1 MHQADLLFCGH
12 MKNAAIL
19 LFSGLWVCTSV
30 GWAQT
35 STAAEAFTV
44 ARLKYG
50 GGGDWYNDASM
61 IPNLLNYFQ
70 RATGLRC
77 ADQEGRV
84 SLLDENLFVY
94 PLLFMTG
101 HGRIYFTDQEAA
113 RLRQYLEGGGFLL
126 ADDDYGMDEHFR
138 REMKKVFPDKAL
150 LPIPFS
156 HPVFHTF
163 YSFENGL
170 PKTHEHDGG
179 PPEAW
184 GYFHSGRLVV
194 FYSYNANI
202 SDGWADPE
210 VHKDPPEV
218 RERALQMGVNI
229 LYYAM
234 TR

>member
-1 MHQADLLFCGH
+1 

-19 LFSGLWVCTSV
+19 MFSILLFYAAG
-30 GWAQT
+30 GWTQT
-35 STAAEAFTV
+35 PVDSEAFTV

-61 IPNLLNYFQ
+61 IPNLLDYFQ
-70 RATGLRC
+70 RVTGARC
-77 ADQEGRV
+77 AKQEGRV
-84 SLLDENLFVY
+84 SLLDENLFIY
-94 PLLFMTG
+94 PVLFMTG
-101 HGRIYFTDQEAA
+101 HGRIFFTDREAA
-113 RLRQYLEGGGFLL
+113 RLRQYLQSGGFLF

-150 LPIPFS
+150 LAIPFS
-156 HPVFHTF
+156 HPVFHSF
-163 YSFENGL
+163 YSFAKGL

-179 PPEAW
+179 SPEAW

-194 FYSYNANI
+194 LYSYNANI

-218 RERALQMGVNI
+218 REQALQMGVNI
-229 LYYAM
+229 LFYAM
-234 TR
+234 TQ

>member
-1 MHQADLLFCGH
+1 MHQADLLFCRD
-12 MKNAAIL
+12 MKNTLIVWFYVL
-19 LFSGLWVCTSV
+19 LSCVAV
-30 GWAQT
+30 GWTQT
-35 STAAEAFTV
+35 QAASEAFTV

-70 RATGLRC
+70 AATGLRC

-94 PLLFMTG
+94 PVLFMTG
-101 HGRIYFTDQEAA
+101 HGRIFFTDREAA
-113 RLRQYLEGGGFLL
+113 RLRQYLEGGGFLF

-150 LPIPFS
+150 LAIPFS
-156 HPVFHTF
+156 HPIFHTC
-163 YSFENGL
+163 YSFAKGL

-179 PPEAW
+179 APEAW

-218 RERALQMGVNI
+218 REQALRMGVNI
-229 LYYAM
+229 LYHAM
-234 TR
+234 TQ